1 MLTQNEKNWLEEREK
16 RPVPCVLNES
26 WNLGTNWDS
35 GFPFCPPEM
44 TERLCPRAFNQD
56 CHWCHLKYARL
67 TVEQE
72 MEAEHDR

>member
-1 MLTQNEKNWLEEREK
+1 MLSDEMDTKHPQQSPDMRVAARLATVRM
-16 RPVPCVLNES
+16 
-26 WNLGTNWDS
+26 GTNWDS